1 MIRLALCAALAAAA
15 LLAPAAGAADP
26 DLLRQARNNFDY
38 GKYDE
43 ALRLIEEL
51 LEKKQLADGAELVE
65 GFRIHGLSLFYLGRR
80 GEARRSFVRLLSAN
94 PDFEL
99 DPMLVPPSAI
109 EEFESVKRENGATLS
124 ELRLRRRAAAE
135 EKRLE
140 EAARRKLLDDDE
152 KSRREPAQA
161 SSLQIVA
168 RVEKHNFLTTLLP
181 FGIAQFE
188 QGRNGMGALFA
199 TAQGVT
205 LFATI
210 LSYAQV
216 QDRIEASG
224 KVKQENLVV
233 AQRWRA
239 ANWISFGLAVA
250 TYLGGATDAAL
261 HFQEER
267 SLPIVPRELLA
278 PPKPQPPPRAGPTL
292 FMSPTAGGGLAAGLS
307 GTF

>member
-1 MIRLALCAALAAAA
+1 MSRLALLCAAL
-15 LLAPAAGAADP
+15 LASASARADP

-43 ALRLIEEL
+43 AVRLVDEL
-51 LEKKQLADGAELVE
+51 LEKKQLAEGAELVE
-65 GFRIHGLSLFYLGRR
+65 GFRIHGLSLFYLGRH
-80 GEARRSFVRLLSAN
+80 GEARRSFIKLLSAN

-109 EEFESVKRENGATLS
+109 EEFESVKRENAATLT

-140 EAARRKLLDDDE
+140 EAARRKLLDE
-152 KSRREPAQA
+152 GERGRREPFQPG
-161 SSLQIVA
+161 SVQIVA
-168 RVEKHNFLTTLLP
+168 RVEKHNFLSTLLP
-181 FGIAQFE
+181 FGVAQFE
-188 QGRNGMGALFA
+188 QGRNGTGALFA
-199 TAQGVT
+199 AAQGIT
-205 LFATI
+205 LFASI

-224 KVKQENLVV
+224 KVKKENRVI

-267 SLPIVPRELLA
+267 SLPVAPREFLTSPKSQSAA
-278 PPKPQPPPRAGPTL
+278 PSPSKAGASL
-292 FMSPTAGGGLAAGLS
+292 FLSPTSDGFAAGLY
-307 GTF
+307 GAF